1 MALDSR
7 WPLALF
13 RGAAPIALGLML
25 WVAIAGGEQERQQ
38 TLKVRD
44 TGAAVTP
51 RGPEPAVTPPFF
63 PVRQVQPDGNAAVL
77 AERRRH
83 NELVMMAL
91 REAAQTDDNVSQRQV
106 PWRK

>member
-1 MALDSR
+1 MALDPR

-25 WVAIAGGEQERQQ
+25 WVAIAGGEQERHQ
-38 TLKVRD
+38 TLK
-44 TGAAVTP
+44 AQ
-51 RGPEPAVTPPFF
+51 PE
-63 PVRQVQPDGNAAVL
+63 GNAAIL
-77 AERRRH
+77 ADRRRH